1 MNHSLL
7 TELDKVKFVDPNQSV
22 RFRRIIQEEEAE
34 IDNIDKEIMKAS
46 NFKYVKYRTSSP
58 STNIV
63 NKSQN
68 SNDEVVKRHG
78 RKN

>member
-1 MNHSLL
+1 
-7 TELDKVKFVDPNQSV
+7 
-22 RFRRIIQEEEAE
+22 
-34 IDNIDKEIMKAS
+34 MKAS

-63 NKSQN
+63 NKSQY

-78 RKN
+78 KKH